1 VLDAATKLFAKY
13 GYHTTTVPMIVE
25 RARISTG
32 SFYQQFRNKQDLF
45 GAVLEALDRDLAA
58 AIRKA
63 IASELDAFERVQ
75 KSVEALFLFLAR
87 NSKQARILIV
97 ESSGLSPQLEKQ
109 RRSIFS
115 HFQSTVRHAL
125 ESAPELFGLDNTASL
140 ERCIA
145 GTAFEALHCWLE
157 ENHKTRRPATEI
169 AQAVAQFNAQAL
181 TTRPLRSSET

>member
-1 VLDAATKLFAKY
+1 
-13 GYHTTTVPMIVE
+13 MIVE

-75 KSVEALFLFLAR
+75 KSVEALFLFLAG

-97 ESSGLSPQLEKQ
+97 ESSGLSP
-109 RRSIFS
+109 
-115 HFQSTVRHAL
+115 
-125 ESAPELFGLDNTASL
+125 
-140 ERCIA
+140 
-145 GTAFEALHCWLE
+145 
-157 ENHKTRRPATEI
+157 
-169 AQAVAQFNAQAL
+169 
-181 TTRPLRSSET
+181 